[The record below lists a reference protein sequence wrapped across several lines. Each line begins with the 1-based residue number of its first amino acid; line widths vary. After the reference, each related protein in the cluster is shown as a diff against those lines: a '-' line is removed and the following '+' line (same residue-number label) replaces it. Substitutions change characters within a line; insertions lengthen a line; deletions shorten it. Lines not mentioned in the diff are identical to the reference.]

1 MTLNRHDQVQLATLG
16 RCPGIHIAD
25 IRLRICGVAG
35 ESKWSEARPLSP
47 GLWTAVTP
55 QALRKVR
62 ASAHL
67 MDWFSPVETFILN
80 TFNRCRYKLHAAPGW
95 HTRAERMA
103 LARKYRS
110 IPMYWIA
117 YERAVSTKVQWTDSL
132 GVAHPSFPVTNFRFS
147 RRCAKSYEVGKENST
162 DIELYLRIMVGN
174 PVVLIHGCPL
184 SGASWPTAIIR
195 IAVATDRSAHVF
207 TSDESTRQD
216 DVPSY

>member
-1 MTLNRHDQVQLATLG
+1 MIRFSLRPWGDVQAYTSPISAWG
-16 RCPGIHIAD
+16 FAA
-25 IRLRICGVAG
+25 VAG
-35 ESKWSEARPLSP
+35 ESKWSEAR
-47 GLWTAVTP
+47 TVVARAVDSSN
-55 QALRKVR
+55 A
-62 ASAHL
+62 ASAAESAGFSAL
-67 MDWFSPVETFILN
+67 DGLVSPVETFILN

-95 HTRAERMA
+95 HHARRANA

-195 IAVATDRSAHVF
+195 IAVRRTDRRTFLPVTNQPDKTMFHP
-207 TSDESTRQD
+207 TNRMQ
-216 DVPSY
+216 P